1 MDLNTTNLS
10 VLGFYVLVILYAF
23 LIAILVVL
31 PINNITNMILSNFLE
46 HPKDDLPRSEFD
58 SEKEWVSK

>member
-58 SEKEWVSK
+58 SEKE

>member
-1 MDLNTTNLS
+1 MDFNTTNLS

-46 HPKDDLPRSEFD
+46 YPKDDLPRSEFD
-58 SEKEWVSK
+58 SEKE